1 MNRLAH
7 DIINSA
13 GEQIQRL
20 FERAVVAERD
30 RRRPAATANHLCRGG
45 AFAGVAQQ
53 EAFNRHQFG
62 LRGAGEPDL
71 EIEMTQMDKRES
83 FTLELRLECRPDFDS
98 VFDKN
103 DHPRPL
109 ILYSPTTRVLLMIE
123 WLINS

>member
-1 MNRLAH
+1 
-7 DIINSA
+7 
-13 GEQIQRL
+13 
-20 FERAVVAERD
+20 
-30 RRRPAATANHLCRGG
+30 
-45 AFAGVAQQ
+45 
-53 EAFNRHQFG
+53 
-62 LRGAGEPDL
+62 
-71 EIEMTQMDKRES
+71 MDKRES